1 MSAVSRNDP
10 FSSLDAIRS
19 LAREK
24 SPGIGFAEDISILK
38 TPVQAGELTFPNR
51 VAIQPLEAAD
61 ADAEGAPTEYTRRR
75 YIDYAEGGAGLIWFE
90 ACSLDFPEARSHGS
104 MMVISRKTLRP
115 LKRVVDEVKERSR
128 SCMSE
133 LGLEGRAALV
143 LQLSHAGR
151 YRVEKSRRSP
161 AIAFRFPGVDD
172 AFGIGG
178 DVGRVLSDAELEELM
193 EAFVEASSM
202 AYEAGFD
209 AVDVK
214 ACHGYLLND
223 LLSGYT
229 REGVYGGSSFENRAR
244 FLLDTIKAIKEETGG
259 TVTSRL
265 NAYDGYPPPYGF
277 GCSGEVDEETG
288 LTGFDPSEPTRLIR
302 ELGRLGVDFVNISL
316 GNPYYSQYLTRPYD
330 KMRGSRDSPIHPMKG
345 VEKHFKIV
353 ETLKRSAPGMKFV
366 GSGYS
371 WLRQYGTNAASYNV
385 ERGRVDISGWGRL
398 AIAAPGFPR
407 YAFETGAI
415 PPSKICV
422 ACGNCTRLLRAGLR
436 SGCVAQNPDEFRQS
450 MKKLNGK

>member
-10 FSSLDAIRS
+10 FSSLDSIRS

-24 SPGIGFAEDISILK
+24 SPGIGFAEDLSILK

-61 ADAEGAPTEYTRRR
+61 ADAEGAPTEYTRKR

-104 MMVISRKTLRP
+104 MMVISRKTLKP

-151 YRVEKSRRSP
+151 YRVEKSKRSP
-161 AIAFRFPGVDD
+161 AIAYRFPGVDD

-193 EAFVEASSM
+193 ETFVEASSM

-229 REGVYGGSSFENRAR
+229 REGEYGGSSFENRAR

-265 NAYDGYPPPYGF
+265 NAYDGYPPP
-277 GCSGEVDEETG
+277 
-288 LTGFDPSEPTRLIR
+288 
-302 ELGRLGVDFVNISL
+302 
-316 GNPYYSQYLTRPYD
+316 
-330 KMRGSRDSPIHPMKG
+330 
-345 VEKHFKIV
+345 
-353 ETLKRSAPGMKFV
+353 
-366 GSGYS
+366 
-371 WLRQYGTNAASYNV
+371 
-385 ERGRVDISGWGRL
+385 
-398 AIAAPGFPR
+398 
-407 YAFETGAI
+407 
-415 PPSKICV
+415 
-422 ACGNCTRLLRAGLR
+422 
-436 SGCVAQNPDEFRQS
+436 
-450 MKKLNGK
+450 